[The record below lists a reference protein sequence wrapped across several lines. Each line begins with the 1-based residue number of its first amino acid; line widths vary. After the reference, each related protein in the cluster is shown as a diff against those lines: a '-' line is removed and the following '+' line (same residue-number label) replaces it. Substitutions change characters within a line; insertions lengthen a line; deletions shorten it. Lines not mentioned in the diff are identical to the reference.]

1 MTWRLRRGTD
11 SGLKIVKKE
20 PKIDRGRGMICT
32 LMDGE
37 DTKVPGARNMLACIL
52 IFEVGAMQNLEIFH
66 RSEIR
71 RDSSL
76 RKCTLLH

>member
-1 MTWRLRRGTD
+1 MTWRLQRRTD

-20 PKIDRGRGMICT
+20 PNIDHGRGMICT

-37 DTKVPGARNMLACIL
+37 DTKVPGSRNMLACIL

-66 RSEIR
+66 RFVIR